1 MVAKTTREKT
11 REKGEK
17 PLTCEKIM
25 SWKLVLTT
33 QSGRD
38 IDITDIP
45 NDVALVVDD
54 FIADDIESNNDF
66 IPNDIGEL

>member
-1 MVAKTTREKT
+1 M
-11 REKGEK
+11 
-17 PLTCEKIM
+17 TCEKIM

>member
-1 MVAKTTREKT
+1 
-11 REKGEK
+11 
-17 PLTCEKIM
+17 M

-38 IDITDIP
+38 IDIIDIP

-66 IPNDIGEL
+66 TPSDIGG

>member
-1 MVAKTTREKT
+1 MVAKTTRG
-11 REKGEK
+11 KGEK
-17 PLTCEKIM
+17 QMTCEKIM

-45 NDVALVVDD
+45 NDVALVVDN

>member
-1 MVAKTTREKT
+1 MVAKTTRG
-11 REKGEK
+11 KGEK
-17 PLTCEKIM
+17 QMTCEKIM